1 MITFVVSV
9 LVFGLLIFIHELGH
23 FLVAKRV
30 GIRVLE
36 FALGMGPKLFGFQ
49 KGETLYSLR
58 LFPIGGFVR
67 MAGMEPQDLD
77 DERGFNKKSVW
88 QRMAVISAG
97 PAMNL
102 VLAVFLFASIFAF
115 IGLPRP
121 EPIIGE
127 VIPGHPAAAADLQ
140 PGDRVLAINGEKVGS
155 WAEMVAL
162 IQKHPGQ
169 PLTIEVQ
176 RGQERLKI
184 KLVAESRRT
193 DDGQELGFIGI
204 GQALGRQN
212 PLEALKNGLLQT
224 IGIVFFWFKAL
235 ALMISRKMA
244 PDFAGPIGITQMIG
258 EATRSGLTN
267 LLSLAGALSA
277 NLGLI
282 NLLPIP
288 ALDGSRLLFLL
299 LEAVRGKPIDPARE
313 NFIHLIGFAV
323 LIFLAIVIAYQDLLR
338 LGM

>member
-1 MITFVVSV
+1 LITFVVSV
-9 LVFGLLIFIHELGH
+9 LVFGLLIFIHEFGH

-30 GIRVLE
+30 GIKVLE

-127 VIPGHPAAAADLQ
+127 VIPGHPAAAAGLQ
-140 PGDRVLAINGEKVGS
+140 PGDRILAINGEKVGS

-169 PLTIEVQ
+169 PLTLEVQ

-193 DDGQELGFIGI
+193 DDGRELGFIGI

>member
-9 LVFGLLIFIHELGH
+9 LVFGLLIFIHEFGH

-30 GIRVLE
+30 GIKVLE

-127 VIPGHPAAAADLQ
+127 VIPGHPAAAAGLQ
-140 PGDRVLAINGEKVGS
+140 PGDRILAINGEKVGS

-169 PLTIEVQ
+169 PLTLEVQ

-193 DDGQELGFIGI
+193 DDGRELGFIGI